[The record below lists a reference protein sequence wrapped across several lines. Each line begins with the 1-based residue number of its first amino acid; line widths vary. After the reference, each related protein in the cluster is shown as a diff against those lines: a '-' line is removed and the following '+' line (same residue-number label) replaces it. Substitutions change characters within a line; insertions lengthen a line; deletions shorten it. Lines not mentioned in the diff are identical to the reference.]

1 MRLLITSAFAVSAI
15 VTTGFMV
22 PQEPQEPARPRPKR
36 ASSFQTPAALAPTW
50 RITNQRPVVGQ
61 IAPAVTYPK
70 PPSPSVASPFAGVS
84 QNRLFYSTRTSSR
97 EERGM
102 QTKIDSAVRD
112 LKSDDDEK
120 KAAAEDKLR
129 EAVEEMFDAR
139 SKSREAQIKDLEK
152 RINSLRDQLQQRRD
166 KKAEICRLHVQ
177 TLVNQANGL
186 GF

>member
-1 MRLLITSAFAVSAI
+1 
-15 VTTGFMV
+15 
-22 PQEPQEPARPRPKR
+22 
-36 ASSFQTPAALAPTW
+36 
-50 RITNQRPVVGQ
+50 
-61 IAPAVTYPK
+61 
-70 PPSPSVASPFAGVS
+70 
-84 QNRLFYSTRTSSR
+84 
-97 EERGM
+97 M
-102 QTKIDSAVRD
+102 QAQIDSAVRD

-129 EAVEEMFDAR
+129 EAVEGMFDLR

-166 KKAEICRLHVQ
+166 KKAEICRLHAQ